1 MYKESHTNKV
11 SSSPTV
17 TLNAA
22 INLSTWKKPLHT
34 SDNPFEI
41 PYSILNAEG
50 TDAQNA
56 VNQ

>member
-11 SSSPTV
+11 SSS
-17 TLNAA
+17 LNAA
-22 INLSTWKKPLHT
+22 INLRTWKKPLHT

-50 TDAQNA
+50 TYAQNA